1 MTSSAA
7 TTPVRNRYAMAT
19 SVATPSP
26 QQSHAKSQATAST
39 KEDSAMEVIL
49 VGHGGAAD
57 THVWVKMAHLAARE
71 AEMLQA
77 AAQFQIS
84 PARWTSS
91 LLHRHYYE
99 LGEDQLR
106 LDPERDCVARNYSY
120 AMQWEDWMTNL
131 VVQYY
136 ETGRLQIPDACQGY
150 DLLLLLE
157 YFGIL
162 YAPEQLVFCSYAA
175 YQRVRAWSDYLTLRT
190 TLAEHVVH
198 LVQMVPTRSL
208 KTYQLGTV
216 ETCQEK
222 LAFLPQAH
230 RSTDYQSVYA
240 WGCDVKDM
248 ISQSLTAPQSL
259 PESRTIYNLFNTTKE
274 NKVAEALRDD
284 FCVYLQNVLPA
295 TADVTFSVKMLQ
307 VQPSAT
313 QDVFRGK
320 RAVLK
325 VTMEPCRMPSVL
337 SLAFPVDEIS
347 TNFQRKESG
356 VLPPP
361 PAVPPA
367 TSTPAQAD
375 HVYYELAAVATPPPV
390 RKPVKFLPQR
400 SLDPVMAGG
409 TENFPVAIVD
419 SGEAGTVSSAL
430 TGPFAL
436 ESDTEEED
444 VRAEAVR
451 HEWVQGSLLNR
462 DIDDRMKELLDEDQ
476 KLAHA
481 TRHAAPVTEEF
492 TDTTTASG
500 VKGRRSPGTP
510 ETAPTEASHTPTFTP
525 QVNKGCGTW
534 EWFNI
539 MCTSFL
545 DPSTPLPTRTDQKD
559 KAVAAPIT
567 PNPAEEL
574 AAAKLVARPAVVQAP
589 ASPIKATA
597 KRDVVVLESQEV
609 ESSYGISPKID
620 THEGV
625 KQRLAALRRQAERDN
640 QPIPTDMEKKST
652 TEKKKSTTEKKNS
665 TIEKQVV
672 AEEAAPKVKKA
683 KPGAAS
689 PLKKA
694 FFRKKTVRVVT
705 QKSPRR
711 QARATSATPQAKKS
725 GLMKLFRRGD
735 V

>member
-1 MTSSAA
+1 
-7 TTPVRNRYAMAT
+7 
-19 SVATPSP
+19 
-26 QQSHAKSQATAST
+26 
-39 KEDSAMEVIL
+39 MEMIL
-49 VGHGGAAD
+49 VGHGAD

-71 AEMLQA
+71 AEMRQA

-84 PARWTSS
+84 ADRWTSS
-91 LLHRHYYE
+91 LLYRHYYE

-190 TLAEHVVH
+190 TLAEHVVT

-222 LAFLPQAH
+222 VAFLPQAH

-240 WGCDVKDM
+240 WGCDVKDL

-259 PESRTIYNLFNTTKE
+259 PTSRTIYNLFNTTKE

-295 TADVTFSVKMLQ
+295 SSDVTFSVKMLQ
-307 VQPSAT
+307 VQPSST

-361 PAVPPA
+361 PAVP

-375 HVYYELAAVATPPPV
+375 HVYYELAAVATPPE

-476 KLAHA
+476 KLAQA
-481 TRHAAPVTEEF
+481 KRHAAPVTEEF
-492 TDTTTASG
+492 TDTTTASK

-545 DPSTPLPTRTDQKD
+545 DPNTPSPTRTDQKD
-559 KAVAAPIT
+559 KTVAAQST

-574 AAAKLVARPAVVQAP
+574 AAAKLVARPVVLPAP

-640 QPIPTDMEKKST
+640 QPAPPDKRVRQDVEKKSA
-652 TEKKKSTTEKKNS
+652 TEKQKPTT
-665 TIEKQVV
+665 EKQVV
-672 AEEAAPKVKKA
+672 VEEAAPKVKKA
-683 KPGAAS
+683 KPRAVS

-705 QKSPRR
+705 QKSPR
-711 QARATSATPQAKKS
+711 KS